1 MDSIA
6 QITTLS
12 GVKQSRHFVKI
23 VALAFYRLGSVS
35 TFLLYAVLSLA
46 GLWFCFRFVPET
58 KGVPL
63 ERIESDLR
71 AGRPLRELGKTR

>member
-1 MDSIA
+1 MKKAPMDSIA
-6 QITTLS
+6 QIITL
-12 GVKQSRHFVKI
+12 
-23 VALAFYRLGSVS
+23 LNRLGSVS

-63 ERIESDLR
+63 EWLERDLH
-71 AGRPLRELGKTR
+71 AGRPLRQLGKGN